1 MINIEKA
8 IRKFLRDADLMDDD
22 FMKICLHDH
31 MNCIQAMIQH
41 VLSSK
46 NIKIVKVE
54 LQKIYQGFNRSLII
68 DIFAEDEDGTI
79 YDVEIQ
85 RLNSGATPRRAR
97 FHGGMM
103 DVHHL
108 GKGHDFAD
116 LPDSYVI
123 FITENDV
130 IGHGKTMYTI
140 SKYVDGF
147 NEPFNDGQ
155 HIIYVNCSADNDG
168 SEVWKLIHDMTC
180 KNPDEMLIPE
190 LAERVSELKETP
202 KGEREVNKYFKEFVK
217 EAMEKGLAEGKAEGK
232 AEGRAEGKA
241 EAQENFV
248 STLIKAGVMTL
259 EKIAETF
266 SIPLSDVQAI
276 AGRINNN
283 A

>member
-1 MINIEKA
+1 MINIEEA
-8 IRKFLRDADLMDDD
+8 IRAFLRDADLMDDD
-22 FMKICLHDH
+22 FMKICLHEH

-68 DIFAEDEDGTI
+68 DIFAEDENGTI

-85 RLNSGATPRRAR
+85 KLNSGAVPRRAR

-108 GKGHDFAD
+108 KKGHDFSD
-116 LPDSYVI
+116 LPDSYII
-123 FITENDV
+123 FITANDI

-147 NEPFNDGQ
+147 NEPFDDGQ
-155 HIIYVNCSADNDG
+155 HIIYVNCSAENDG
-168 SEVWKLIHDMTC
+168 SEVWKLIHDMKC

-190 LAERVSELKETP
+190 LAERVRELKKIP
-202 KGEREVNKYFKEFVK
+202 KGGRKMNKYLQEYIDK
-217 EAMEKGLAEGKAEGK
+217 ALEKSRAELR
-232 AEGRAEGKA
+232 AEGRA

-248 STLIKAGVMTL
+248 SKLIKAGVMTL

-266 SIPLSDVQAI
+266 SIPLADVQAI
-276 AGRINNN
+276 ANRMDQNV
-283 A
+283 

>member
-1 MINIEKA
+1 MINIEEA
-8 IRKFLRDADLMDDD
+8 IRAFLRDADLMDDD
-22 FMKICLHDH
+22 FMKICLHEH

-68 DIFAEDEDGTI
+68 DIFAEDKDGTI

-85 RLNSGATPRRAR
+85 KLNSGAVPRRAR

-108 GKGHDFAD
+108 KKGHDFSD
-116 LPDSYVI
+116 LPDSYII
-123 FITENDV
+123 FITANDV

-147 NEPFNDGQ
+147 NEPFDDGQ
-155 HIIYVNCSADNDG
+155 HIIYVNCSAENDG
-168 SEVWKLIHDMTC
+168 SEVWKLIHDMKC

-190 LAERVSELKETP
+190 LAERVRELKKIP
-202 KGEREVNKYFKEFVK
+202 KGGRKMNKYLQEYIDK
-217 EAMEKGLAEGKAEGK
+217 ALEKSRAELR
-232 AEGRAEGKA
+232 AEGRA

-248 STLIKAGVMTL
+248 SKLIKAGVMTL

-266 SIPLSDVQAI
+266 SIPLADVQAI
-276 AGRINNN
+276 ANRMDQNV
-283 A
+283 